1 MAFSASSS
9 RRNRGDTEPRVRR
22 SAITCRSPSSSAS
35 AAARRSAAREAPG
48 ALDAVEVDDD
58 EEEVEEEEEAEEEE
72 LLTAVE
78 PLRNSFLTASS
89 SMPSESAS
97 ASS

>member
-1 MAFSASSS
+1 
-9 RRNRGDTEPRVRR
+9 
-22 SAITCRSPSSSAS
+22 
-35 AAARRSAAREAPG
+35 
-48 ALDAVEVDDD
+48 VEVDDD